1 MISRRIF
8 SSCGLCAAMG
18 LIAAPVEAQAQAAAG
33 GVTRRIV
40 SREDVPGGVYE
51 TVQAVATVEAGAL
64 VIRHT
69 HPGIESSFILE
80 GGGTLAVK
88 GRDSAMVEAGSS
100 FMIPPETPHLLLN
113 GGKLTRIASTYV
125 VEKGKPLAAPAPE

>member
-18 LIAAPVEAQAQAAAG
+18 LIAMPVDAQAQAAAG
-33 GVTRRIV
+33 GVARRIV
-40 SREDVPGGVYE
+40 NREDLPGGVYE
-51 TVQAVATVEAGAL
+51 TVQAVATVEPGAL
-64 VIRHT
+64 VVRHT

-88 GRDSAMVEAGSS
+88 GRDDAAIEAGSS
-100 FMIPPETPHLLLN
+100 FMVPPETPHLLQN

-125 VEKGKPLAAPAPE
+125 VEKGKPLATPTPE